1 MKDYKYPDYPAFK
14 RDVLNKS
21 VKEIM
26 KHTEVKNLSFVVS
39 EKIGRKVYK
48 LKFSYT
54 IGYEGDT
61 REDSEFTNMFDKMY
75 PPERIEVITI

>member
-1 MKDYKYPDYPAFK
+1 
-14 RDVLNKS
+14 
-21 VKEIM
+21 IM

-75 PPERIEVITI
+75 PPEN

>member
-61 REDSEFTNMFDKMY
+61 RKTQSLLICLIKCTHLK
-75 PPERIEVITI
+75 IEVITI